1 MPHSGEVGKVD
12 DQQQSDADSQ
22 VRVYGVKPH
31 KGETP
36 RQIVDGFLEATTSDE
51 AEYDTAREYLTPALS
66 KHWRQWSSHL
76 TVLSSGP
83 GGSEQ
88 QGGPGAADDDPHAK
102 QTTVTLSG
110 RQIAAVDAAH
120 AYLVERRDF
129 STGVH
134 LVKTGGEWRI
144 DSLPDGLV
152 LSEDDFY
159 RNYQSV
165 DLYYFAAPA
174 PGDSPEVAARRHD
187 ALVADPVYLRTRIDL
202 LPATVNA
209 LLASPSGW
217 LSPAVRTAVPQ
228 GTRAASVSL
237 DDSQQDLTVRVALPG
252 TGSGGHSRTGAATA
266 EAFDRNCPRIAAQ
279 LFQTVQAVESSGL
292 SSVTLQRPDGS
303 TACELGRALANSEY
317 APSNLVGTTG
327 RQFYIDDH
335 HHLVSTTSSA
345 STAARV
351 KGPLGSNAQPALRS
365 VAVRRDAEVAAA
377 VRQDGRALYVAQ
389 LAPGATL
396 GHAVLTSSAEKSSP
410 GLSAPSWDGF
420 GNLWIADRDSGD
432 PRLLMLRG
440 GTGTPV
446 EVGVDGLDGQAI
458 RAVRVSADGA
468 RIALLVGDGTT
479 DSLQIGRID
488 YAGTADAPS
497 VAVNGLHTVTP
508 QLADVKAASWA
519 GPTRLVV
526 VGHENHGVEQIQ
538 YVDVDGSQEANPTL
552 TGISAADSVAGT
564 EDQSRPLLAEYDGTI
579 YRLPPEGNWKQLTPK
594 GTAPVYPG

>member
-1 MPHSGEVGKVD
+1 
-12 DQQQSDADSQ
+12 
-22 VRVYGVKPH
+22 VR
-31 KGETP
+31 
-36 RQIVDGFLEATTSDE
+36 Q
-51 AEYDTAREYLTPALS
+51 
-66 KHWRQWSSHL
+66 
-76 TVLSSGP
+76 
-83 GGSEQ
+83 
-88 QGGPGAADDDPHAK
+88 
-102 QTTVTLSG
+102 
-110 RQIAAVDAAH
+110 
-120 AYLVERRDF
+120 DF

-134 LVKTGGEWRI
+134 LVRTGGEWRI

-237 DDSQQDLTVRVALPG
+237 DDSQQNLTVRVALP
-252 TGSGGHSRTGAATA
+252 RTGAKRRGRTSAASTA
-266 EAFDRNCPRIAAQ
+266 AFDRNCPRIAAQ

-292 SSVTLQRPDGS
+292 SSVTVQRPDGS
-303 TACELGRALANSEY
+303 TSCDLGRAQANSEY
-317 APSNLVGTTG
+317 APKNLVGPTD

-335 HHLVSTTSSA
+335 HHLVSTSSGA
-345 STAARV
+345 STATREE
-351 KGPLGSNAQPALRS
+351 GPLGSNGQPALRS
-365 VAVRRDAEVAAA
+365 VAVRRDVKVAAA

-389 LAPGATL
+389 LAGGTAL
-396 GHAVLTSSAEKSSP
+396 GHPVLTSSAKKSSP

-420 GNLWIADRDSGD
+420 GNLWVADRDPD
-432 PRLLMLRG
+432 NPRLLMLRG

-446 EVGVDGLDGQAI
+446 EVGVEDLEGQAI

-468 RIALLVGDGTT
+468 RVALLVGDGTT
-479 DSLQIGRID
+479 DSLRIGRVE
-488 YAGTADAPS
+488 YTGTADAPVVTVS
-497 VAVNGLHTVTP
+497 GLHTVTP

-579 YRLPPEGNWKQLTPK
+579 YRLPPEGNWKQLSPK